1 MLIKNS
7 KGLAVC
13 LAIFAVLGGL
23 ALFQSRSVAEEKAP
37 APVKADV
44 AALMKDRVLGK
55 ADAPITMIEYASMT
69 CPHCAHFA
77 LDILPKVKEKL
88 IETGKVK
95 LIFRDFPMDQYGL
108 KAAMMARCLPE
119 DKYFNMVEAIFSNQ
133 ARWTSAKEPLDAL
146 AQLAALAG
154 MDRPAF
160 DACLDNKELETAL
173 LAGVQTAQEKYAL
186 QSTPTFILNEGAGR
200 VDGAQD
206 IDAFEKEV
214 AKIMKGK

>member
-1 MLIKNS
+1 MLINN
-7 KGLAVC
+7 KGLSIC
-13 LAIFAVLGGL
+13 LVILTVIGGL
-23 ALFQSRSVAEEKAP
+23 ALFQSRSVAEEKAA
-37 APVKADV
+37 APVKAEV
-44 AALMKDRVLGK
+44 ATLMKDRVLGK

-95 LIFRDFPMDQYGL
+95 LVFREFPMDQFGL
-108 KAAMMARCLPE
+108 KASMMARCLPE
-119 DKYFNMVEAIFSNQ
+119 DKFFGMIETIFSNQ
-133 ARWTSAKEPLDAL
+133 ARWTSAKEPVEAL

-160 DACLDNKELETAL
+160 DACLDNKDLETAL

-186 QSTPTFILNEGAGR
+186 QSTPTFIMNEGAGR

-214 AKIMKGK
+214 AKILKGK